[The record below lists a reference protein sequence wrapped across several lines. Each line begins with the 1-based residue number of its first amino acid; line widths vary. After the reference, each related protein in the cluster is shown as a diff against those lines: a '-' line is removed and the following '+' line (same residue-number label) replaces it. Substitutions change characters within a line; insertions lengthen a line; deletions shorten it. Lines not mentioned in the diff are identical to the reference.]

1 MRKAFS
7 EKPAP
12 TVVLLLLAIVLF
24 AVGCTDG
31 ASPEIT
37 AVATVQGAL
46 EEWLQP
52 TPTLVPEVAT
62 EAAASPTPTETPT
75 PGPTPTA
82 TPSPT
87 PTPLP
92 AENVDIGQERL
103 YYGNFDEAAR
113 AFQAALSVP
122 GALTRSEQEDALWG
136 LSEAYRRDGRHD
148 EALEALEQFTALAE
162 NGETDVGENTGVQA
176 PSAGAGERLAQAH
189 FHEAE
194 AQRALG
200 DCAAA
205 ITAYEAYLQLDATV
219 EAHIHSRIA
228 ACHQEL
234 GDAAAAIAAYEAA
247 VAAPAHRLT
256 EVDTRLQLAELHLNN
271 ENYAA
276 AITQYDAVRDLA
288 QTENTKGEMTYL
300 AGLAEQEAG
309 NESAAHERFL
319 QGVNDFPGSYH
330 SYLGLVEL
338 IDAGVH
344 VDPFQR
350 GLVDYYAGAYEP
362 AIPAFDSYIQAN
374 PDTYRAD
381 TRLYL
386 AWCYEELG
394 NLEAALAQLEAYGLY
409 GADDEGAPHAA
420 EAAVERGRMLARAG
434 QTVLAVSAYEA
445 VIAQHPDSEE
455 ARFAAWSTAALVE
468 QLGDGE
474 RARELYL
481 SYAEAYPQHEDAPR
495 ALYRAATIA
504 WQAGDEASA
513 QGTWQQLADN
523 YTKNDLGAAAL
534 VWLLRTAPEDER
546 EDYVVTATNLSG
558 AGYYVLRAR
567 DLAHGVEPFEP
578 APSLDLEAPDAQ
590 EQAEAEAWLAE
601 WATTDGEDEE
611 VSSDLSEELAQD
623 ARLVR
628 GETLWRLGLF
638 AEGKR
643 ELEDVRQAYA
653 RDALATYRLAVYF
666 RDLGLYRSSIIAAD
680 TLFALSGNNVFE
692 APRFIGRLSYPV
704 YYQDMI
710 LDLARQYGYDPL
722 LQFALVRQESL
733 YESFIASH
741 AGAQGLSQVMPATG
755 QDIASRL
762 SWPDYTVDDL
772 HRPHVGLAFGAYYLD
787 QQLDAFDGDVYAA
800 LSAYNGGPGNAARW
814 HAQAPDDPDLYL
826 ETVDYSETRAYI
838 QRIYSGHAVYRWLY
852 GDT

>member
-1 MRKAFS
+1 ML
-7 EKPAP
+7 
-12 TVVLLLLAIVLF
+12 TLLA
-24 AVGCTDG
+24 GCADG
-31 ASPEIT
+31 ALPEVTVAAT
-37 AVATVQGAL
+37 ARSAL
-46 EEWLQP
+46 QEWLQP
-52 TPTLVPEVAT
+52 TPTLMPQLAT
-62 EAAASPTPTETPT
+62 ESAAPPTPTATAT
-75 PGPTPTA
+75 VGPTPTA

-92 AENVDIGQERL
+92 AENVDIGQQLL
-103 YYGNFDEAAR
+103 YHGNYDEAAR

-122 GALTRSEQEDALWG
+122 GALTRNEQEDALWG
-136 LSEAYRRDGRHD
+136 LSAAYRRDGRHG
-148 EALEALEQFTALAE
+148 EALEALGQFTALAR
-162 NGETDVGENTGVQA
+162 NGEAEDADNPGVQE
-176 PSAGAGERLAQAH
+176 SAADAGERLAQAR

-194 AQRALG
+194 EQRALG

-205 ITAYEAYLQLDATV
+205 IVAYEAYLQADATA
-219 EAHIHSRIA
+219 EAYVQARIA
-228 ACHQEL
+228 ACHREL
-234 GDAAAAIAAYEAA
+234 GDTAAAVVAYEAA
-247 VAAPAHRLT
+247 ITAPAHRLK
-256 EVDTRLQLAELHLNN
+256 EVETRLQLAEMQLAN

-288 QTENTKGEMTYL
+288 LTENTKGEMMYL
-300 AGLAEQEAG
+300 AGRAEQQAG
-309 NESAAHERFL
+309 NAAAAHERFV

-338 IDAGVH
+338 IDAGVA

-350 GLVDYYAGAYEP
+350 GLVDYYADAYEP
-362 AIPAFDSYIQAN
+362 AIPAFDSFIQAN

-386 AWCYEELG
+386 AWCYEALG

-420 EAAVERGRMLARAG
+420 EAAVERGKMLARAG
-434 QTVLAVSAYEA
+434 QAENAITAYEA
-445 VIAQHPDSEE
+445 VVADFPDGEE
-455 ARFAAWSTAALVE
+455 ARFAAWWTAVLVE
-468 QLGDGE
+468 QMGDDE

-481 SYAEAYPQHEDAPR
+481 AFAERYPDHEDAPR
-495 ALYRAATIA
+495 GLFRAATIS
-504 WQAGDEASA
+504 WENGDDAVA
-513 QGTWQQLADN
+513 QGTWQRLADN
-523 YTKNDLGAAAL
+523 YTQNELGAAAL
-534 VWLLRTAPEDER
+534 VWLLRTAPEEET

-558 AGYYVLRAR
+558 AGYYALRAR
-567 DLAHGVEPFEP
+567 DLAIGVEPFETP
-578 APSLDLEAPDAQ
+578 TNLDLDAPEAQ
-590 EQAEAEAWLAE
+590 EQAQAEEWLAE
-601 WATTDGEDEE
+601 WAAPEDGEGSGE
-611 VSSDLSEELAQD
+611 LAEELIQD

-638 AEGKR
+638 ADGKR
-643 ELEDVRQAYA
+643 ELEEVRQAHA
-653 RDALATYRLAVYF
+653 RDALATYQLALYF

-680 TLFALSGNNVFE
+680 TLLALSGQNVFQ

-704 YYQDMI
+704 YYQDLIMG
-710 LDLARQYGYDPL
+710 LAQQYGYDPL

-733 YESFIASH
+733 YESFIASQV
-741 AGAQGLSQVMPATG
+741 GAQGLSQVMPATG
-755 QDIASRL
+755 EDIASRL
-762 SWPDYTVDDL
+762 GWPDYSVEDL
-772 HRPHVGLAFGAYYLD
+772 HRPYVGLAFGAFYLD

-838 QRIYSGHAVYRWLY
+838 QRIYSGHAAYRWLY

>member
-1 MRKAFS
+1 MLS
-7 EKPAP
+7 VVSGKPLSAP
-12 TVVLLLLAIVLF
+12 AILALLFALLLA
-24 AVGCTDG
+24 GCTDG
-31 ASPEIT
+31 AVPE
-37 AVATVQGAL
+37 ATVAATAQSAL
-46 EEWLQP
+46 QEWLQP

-62 EAAASPTPTETPT
+62 AAAASPTPTGTPT
-75 PGPTPTA
+75 PGPTSTA

-92 AENVDIGQERL
+92 AENVDIGKKL
-103 YYGNFDEAAR
+103 LDHGNYDEAAR

-136 LSEAYRRDGRHD
+136 LSEAYRRDGRHS
-148 EALEALEQFTALAE
+148 EALNALEQFMSLAGK
-162 NGETDVGENTGVQA
+162 GETGGGENPGVQA
-176 PSAGAGERLAQAH
+176 PATGGDERLAQVH

-205 ITAYEAYLQLDATV
+205 IAAYEAYLQIDATA
-219 EAHIHSRIA
+219 EAYIQPRIA

-234 GDAAAAIAAYEAA
+234 GDTDAAIAAYEAA

-256 EVDTRLQLAELHLNN
+256 EVDTRLQLAELHLAN

-276 AITQYDAVRDLA
+276 AIAQYDAVRNLA
-288 QTENTKGEMTYL
+288 LTENTKGEMTYL
-300 AGLAEQEAG
+300 AGRAEQEAG
-309 NESAAHERFL
+309 NEAAAHERFL

-338 IDAGVH
+338 IDAGVE

-350 GLVDYYAGAYEP
+350 GLVDYYAEAYEP
-362 AIPAFDSYIQAN
+362 AIPAFDSFIQAN

-386 AWCYEELG
+386 AWCYEALG

-409 GADDEGAPHAA
+409 GASDEGAPHAA
-420 EAAVERGRMLARAG
+420 EAAVERGKMLARAG
-434 QTVLAVSAYEA
+434 QTENAIAAYESVMA
-445 VIAQHPDSEE
+445 DYPEGEE
-455 ARFAAWSTAALVE
+455 ARFAAWQTAALVE
-468 QLGDGE
+468 QVGDVE
-474 RARELYL
+474 RARELYQT
-481 SYAEAYPQHEDAPR
+481 YAESYPAHEDAPR

-504 WQAGDEASA
+504 WQTGDEADA
-513 QGTWQQLADN
+513 RGTWQQLANN
-523 YTKNDLGAAAL
+523 YTQNDLGAAAL
-534 VWLLRTAPEDER
+534 VWLLRTAPEEER
-546 EDYVVTATNLSG
+546 ETYVVTATNLSG
-558 AGYYVLRAR
+558 AGYYALRAR
-567 DLAHGVEPFEP
+567 DLANGVEPFEQMSGLELEP
-578 APSLDLEAPDAQ
+578 AGAQ

-601 WATTDGEDEE
+601 WAATEGEE
-611 VSSDLSEELAQD
+611 VSGEPADELAQD
-623 ARLVR
+623 PRLVR

-653 RDALATYRLAVYF
+653 RDALTTYQLAIYF
-666 RDLGLYRSSIIAAD
+666 RDMGLYRSSIIAAD
-680 TLFALSGNNVFE
+680 TLLALSGQDVFQ
-692 APRFIGRLSYPV
+692 APRFIGRLSYPI
-704 YYQDMI
+704 YYQDLI
-710 LDLARQYGYDPL
+710 LELAEQYGYDPL

-755 QDIASRL
+755 QDIANRL
-762 SWPDYTVDDL
+762 GWPDYSVDDL
-772 HRPHVGLAFGAYYLD
+772 HRPHVGLAFGAYYLA
-787 QQLDAFDGDVYAA
+787 QQLEAFDGDVYAA

-826 ETVDYSETRAYI
+826 EIVDFSETRAYI